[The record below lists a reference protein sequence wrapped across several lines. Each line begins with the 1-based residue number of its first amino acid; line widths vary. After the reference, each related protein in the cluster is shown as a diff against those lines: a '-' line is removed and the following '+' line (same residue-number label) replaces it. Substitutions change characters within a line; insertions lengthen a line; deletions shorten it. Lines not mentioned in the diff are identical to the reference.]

1 MTEINQLI
9 NKYYKNDGLNNTG
22 SNRRVKGEMTSKK
35 YYNDERQE
43 ASKQN
48 KHLILDQLLNEI
60 PFRLNQKQ
68 VLQIRR
74 WIDLFN
80 NDWKEFHRQASN
92 ETIILALIFIQHK
105 QANPKIRTYEYSIT
119 TKYDLTDRKFEV
131 IQNNLIFQLMKHTP
145 FTYTLSKKYDHEIL
159 NKKGY

>member
-1 MTEINQLI
+1 MTVMTNIKHLLQ
-9 NKYYKNDGLNNTG
+9 KYEKPTSAERT
-22 SNRRVKGEMTSKK
+22 SNEYTH
-35 YYNDERQE
+35 
-43 ASKQN
+43 KQKTEKTRKN
-48 KHLILDQLLNEI
+48 KHLILDELLNEI
-60 PFRLNQKQ
+60 PFTITETQEQ
-68 VLQIRR
+68 QIRR

-80 NDWKEFHRQASN
+80 DTWKEFHRQASN

-131 IQNNLIFQLMKHTP
+131 IQNNLIFQLMRHTP
-145 FTYTLSKKYDHEIL
+145 LTYTLSKKYDHEIL